1 MAARI
6 TAGLH
11 SAGTEDGV
19 STAKAPWSIPTIR
32 AAPVHIPVRRHP
44 RGLSAFGEHELPV
57 LSLCADPRRW
67 ENLSLSLLV
76 VTVATESLRRA
87 RHGAKAEL
95 ILLPPTLP
103 AAGLQMP
110 HAAWPRPPHPS
121 RLHLPPPPPPAAP
134 AHGEDSL
141 STLAS
146 FLASQSSGD
155 LFQSMLAWKN
165 LQKKK
170 HPPHD
175 AYFRSCWSP
184 AHTFSTRTRSRS
196 AGIPRY
202 PQPAAPRDSPHP
214 SRDAARGP
222 KLLARGLVT
231 APQHLEP

>member
-1 MAARI
+1 M
-6 TAGLH
+6 G
-11 SAGTEDGV
+11 SAWPQPHGASPQFGQLPCTSPCVAILED
-19 STAKAPWSIPTIR
+19 T
-32 AAPVHIPVRRHP
+32 
-44 RGLSAFGEHELPV
+44 AFGEHELPA

-76 VTVATESLRRA
+76 LTVATESLRRA

-103 AAGLQMP
+103 AAGLQTP

-134 AHGEDSL
+134 AHGKDSL

-165 LQKKK
+165 LQKKET
-170 HPPHD
+170 PTPQCVFSVLLEPCPHLFYQNSELISWD
-175 AYFRSCWSP
+175 PSVSP
-184 AHTFSTRTRSRS
+184 ASSTQGQSPSKRGRCPWPQTLGSG
-196 AGIPRY
+196 AGY
-202 PQPAAPRDSPHP
+202 
-214 SRDAARGP
+214 GP
-222 KLLARGLVT
+222 T
-231 APQHLEP
+231 AP